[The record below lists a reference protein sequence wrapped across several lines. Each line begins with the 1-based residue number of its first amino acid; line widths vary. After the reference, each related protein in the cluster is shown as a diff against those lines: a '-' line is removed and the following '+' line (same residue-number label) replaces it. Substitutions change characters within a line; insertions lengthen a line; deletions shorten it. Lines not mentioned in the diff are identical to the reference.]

1 MEHTNIKAVIYGVKE
16 CKQCKQAGD
25 ECSVPDGATSA
36 APLSRLPHFVVSR
49 CARGPGLSACN

>member
-16 CKQCKQAGD
+16 CKQAGD

-36 APLSRLPHFVVSR
+36 ALLSRLPHFVVSG